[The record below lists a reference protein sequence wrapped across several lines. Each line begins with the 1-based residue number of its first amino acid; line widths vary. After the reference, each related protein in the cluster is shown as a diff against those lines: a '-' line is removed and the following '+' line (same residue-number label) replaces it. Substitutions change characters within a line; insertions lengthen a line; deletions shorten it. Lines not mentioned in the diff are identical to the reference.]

1 MASYGKMPDGFHE
14 HMDKLGFREDATR
27 VRLRFYQDLRSFHE
41 DPEFPRRKYLNTK
54 TDEHALNLAVWD
66 FLKRY
71 GYEYLGPE
79 ATEYRKRTAAIWD
92 RENKEEADE
101 LHMRVRSAYLYLTS
115 NFLKR
120 HRSHNQP
127 SNSSKNASKHPR
139 SFEGKSS
146 DDDSCYHDSSVSS
159 SDESESEPSALPRPS
174 RNRKTTW
181 YLKWVPGDPNEV
193 YPVIHREPTT
203 TREKGWYVR
212 VVHGV
217 NLPITLQSTRPEG
230 GTYWLLEGRD
240 GGPIRV
246 IKKPNPSNSGY
257 PVHKGF
263 APRPLREEVMGA
275 RNDAAL
281 AAYSNKKT
289 DTDNRPAGQQ
299 DQGTIL
305 VGSPIARFDKGRAA
319 TAASANPRRELN
331 IEEPSVKFSGKYCSP
346 SLSQENLP
354 SLDNL
359 RSNLK
364 RDSDT
369 EANGYYADVLMNAAA
384 ELQPTP
390 LINSSM
396 PPSNNT
402 NYKTTPAQEEA
413 ATASTM
419 WTSINNLSS
428 AGEQHPIPVYQQ
440 AAIQSNIV
448 SSQSTVSEGHDVVEE
463 WSKEASAARQDTPVT
478 GSKRPRSSMEAPF
491 HGPNR
496 VNKAARIDSPGPH
509 QKTSRRSMSAFD
521 EVGSDHT
528 LRDYTPLTSTSS
540 NIIGRPSSFASAIS
554 PREASKVGAED
565 IFHGN
570 TPHNIIH
577 RPSLSVNTMPPREA
591 SKIKAKI
598 CMQSQSAKVTKL
610 LPAALTSEAFFDT
623 VHKAWR
629 LDKNEKKFD
638 YIDVSLGS
646 DTPKERV
653 WLHDEECFEV
663 LMDAITE
670 AMADGRPRCELEI
683 TIPL

>member
-14 HMDKLGFREDATR
+14 YMDKLGFREDATR
-27 VRLRFYQDLRSFHE
+27 VRQRFYQDLRSFHE
-41 DPEFPRRKYLNTK
+41 DPQFPGRKYLNTK

-66 FLKRY
+66 FLDRY
-71 GYEYLGPE
+71 GYQYLGPE
-79 ATEYRKRTAAIWD
+79 AKEYRKRTAAIWD
-92 RENKEEADE
+92 REDQEEADE

-120 HRSHNQP
+120 HRSHNQS
-127 SNSSKNASKHPR
+127 SNSRKNALKHPR
-139 SFEGKSS
+139 SFEDKSS

-159 SDESESEPSALPRPS
+159 TDESESEPSALPRPS

-181 YLKWVPGDPNEV
+181 YLKWVHGDPNEV

-217 NLPITLQSTRPEG
+217 NLPITLRSTRPEG
-230 GTYWLLEGRD
+230 GTFWLLEGRD
-240 GGPIRV
+240 GGPTKV

-257 PVHKGF
+257 PVYEGL
-263 APRPLREEVMGA
+263 APGSLREEVMGA
-275 RNDAAL
+275 RNNAAL
-281 AAYSNKKT
+281 AAYSNEET
-289 DTDNRPAGQQ
+289 DTDNRPAGQR
-299 DQGTIL
+299 DQGTIQ
-305 VGSPIARFDKGRAA
+305 VGSPIAQFDKARTAI
-319 TAASANPRRELN
+319 AASPNPRREIN
-331 IEEPSVKFSGKYCSP
+331 IEAPSFSGKHCSP
-346 SLSQENLP
+346 SLSQEDLP

-359 RSNLK
+359 RSHLK

-384 ELQPTP
+384 ELQSTP
-390 LINSSM
+390 SIDSSM
-396 PPSNNT
+396 RPSNDP

-413 ATASTM
+413 ATASTK
-419 WTSINNLSS
+419 WTSINNHSS
-428 AGEQHPIPVYQQ
+428 AGEQRPTPVYQQ
-440 AAIQSNIV
+440 AAIQSSIV

-463 WSKEASAARQDTPVT
+463 WSKAASAGRQDSPVI

-491 HGPNR
+491 HEPTR
-496 VNKAARIDSPGPH
+496 VNKVARINSPGTH
-509 QKTSRRSMSAFD
+509 QQSSRRSMSAFD

-528 LRDYTPLTSTSS
+528 LRGYTPLTSTSS
-540 NIIGRPSSFASAIS
+540 NIIDRPPSSANAIS
-554 PREASKVGAED
+554 PREASKVGSED
-565 IFHGN
+565 RFHGN
-570 TPHNIIH
+570 TPQNITR
-577 RPSLSVNTMPPREA
+577 RPSLSVNTMSPREA

-629 LDKNEKKFD
+629 LDKNEKRFD
-638 YIDVSLGS
+638 YIDVSLGD
-646 DTPKERV
+646 DTSKERV